1 MRAIVPLVATL
12 SLFSGCVG
20 ALREPPMLAGEE
32 DPGGTGA
39 VQRSVRYARPP
50 VVARRKTLT
59 LKDCLEC
66 ALSSHR
72 SLRMAERRV
81 LILRGALAAETR
93 VLVKLNV
100 ERKNLEAVTA
110 KLPSLHAPTVNS
122 LGVEGW
128 FSVESV
134 VEEHTVRS
142 IIPEL
147 KAAGAEGIIELSLNK
162 IVQ

>member
-1 MRAIVPLVATL
+1 MAWNDPWKKRKIENIVMLLRA
-12 SLFSGCVG
+12 
-20 ALREPPMLAGEE
+20 
-32 DPGGTGA
+32 
-39 VQRSVRYARPP
+39 
-50 VVARRKTLT
+50 
-59 LKDCLEC
+59 
-66 ALSSHR
+66 
-72 SLRMAERRV
+72 
-81 LILRGALAAETR
+81 ALAAETR

-100 ERKNLEAVTA
+100 DQANLEAVTA